1 MLSELSFNEMIG
13 VLQFPGSNCDLDVIH
28 ALKDI
33 LKTDAKL
40 VFFKDQDLSG
50 LDGLVVPGG
59 FSYGDHL
66 RAGAVAA
73 KMPVL
78 DEIKKFAELGK
89 PVLGI
94 CNGFQILCESGL
106 LPGALTKNTSLK
118 FVCKWIEM
126 EVCNDTSTFTMEYTK
141 GQVVRMPIAHGEGR
155 YFCDEKTLKQL
166 KDNDQICFRYR
177 GENPNG
183 ALDNIAGIC
192 NEEGNVLGLMP
203 HPERASE
210 KILGGE
216 DGRKMFEC
224 MLGYIRSR

>member
-1 MLSELSFNEMIG
+1 MIG

-28 ALKDI
+28 ALKDV
-33 LKTDAKL
+33 LKTDARL
-40 VFFKDQDLSG
+40 VFFKEQELSG
-50 LDGLVVPGG
+50 LDGLVIPGG

-78 DEIKKFAELGK
+78 DNVKKFADEGN

-118 FVCKWIEM
+118 FICKWVEM
-126 EVCNDTSTFTMEYTK
+126 EVDNTTSAFTRTYKK
-141 GQVVRMPIAHGEGR
+141 GEIIRMPIAHGEGR
-155 YFCDEKTLKQL
+155 YFCDEKTVKELKA
-166 KDNDQICFRYR
+166 NGQICFRYR

-192 NEEGNVLGLMP
+192 NKEGNVVGLMP
-203 HPERASE
+203 HPERCSE
-210 KILGGE
+210 KLLGGE
-216 DGRKMFEC
+216 DGKKMFES
-224 MLGYIRSR
+224 MLEFIKNRK

>member
-1 MLSELSFNEMIG
+1 MIG

-28 ALKDI
+28 ALRDV

-66 RAGAVAA
+66 RAGAIAA

-78 DEIKKFAELGK
+78 EEVKKFAAQGK

-106 LPGALTKNTSLK
+106 LPGALTRNTSMK
-118 FVCKWIEM
+118 FICKWIEM
-126 EVCNDTSTFTMEYTK
+126 RVENTTSAFTRKYRK
-141 GQVVRMPIAHGEGR
+141 GEIIRMPIAHGEGR
-155 YFCDEKTLKQL
+155 YFCDEKALAELKR
-166 KDNDQICFRYR
+166 NNQIVFTYH

-183 ALDNIAGIC
+183 SLESIASVC
-192 NEEGNVLGLMP
+192 NKEGNVIGLMP
-203 HPERASE
+203 HPERCSE
-210 KILGGE
+210 KLLGGE
-216 DGRKMFEC
+216 DGRKMFES
-224 MLGYIRSR
+224 MLQYIKSR

>member
-1 MLSELSFNEMIG
+1 MIG

-28 ALKDI
+28 ALRDV

-66 RAGAVAA
+66 RAGAIAA

-78 DEIKKFAELGK
+78 EEVKKFAAQGK

-106 LPGALTKNTSLK
+106 LPGALTRNTSMK
-118 FVCKWIEM
+118 FICKWIEVRV
-126 EVCNDTSTFTMEYTK
+126 ENTTSAFTRKYKK
-141 GQVVRMPIAHGEGR
+141 GEIIRMPIAHGEGR
-155 YFCDEKTLKQL
+155 YFCDEKTLAEL
-166 KDNDQICFRYR
+166 KKNSQIVFTYH

-183 ALDNIAGIC
+183 SLEAIASVC
-192 NEEGNVLGLMP
+192 NREGNVVGLMP
-203 HPERASE
+203 HPERCSE
-210 KILGGE
+210 KMLGGE
-216 DGRKMFEC
+216 DGRKMFES
-224 MLGYIRSR
+224 MLQYIKSR

>member
-1 MLSELSFNEMIG
+1 MIG

-28 ALKDI
+28 ALRDV

-66 RAGAVAA
+66 RAGAIAA

-78 DEIKKFAELGK
+78 EEVKKFASQGK

-106 LPGALTKNTSLK
+106 LPGALTRNTSMK
-118 FVCKWIEM
+118 FICKWIELKV
-126 EVCNDTSTFTMEYTK
+126 ENTTSAFTRNYRK
-141 GQVVRMPIAHGEGR
+141 GEIVRMPIAHGEGR
-155 YFCDEKTLKQL
+155 YFCDEKTLAEL
-166 KDNDQICFRYR
+166 KKNNQIVFTYH

-183 ALDNIAGIC
+183 SLEAIASVC
-192 NEEGNVLGLMP
+192 NRGGNVVGLMP
-203 HPERASE
+203 HPERCSE
-210 KILGGE
+210 KMLGGE
-216 DGRKMFEC
+216 DGRKMFES
-224 MLGYIRSR
+224 MLEFTKSR

>member
-1 MLSELSFNEMIG
+1 MIG

-28 ALKDI
+28 ALRDV

-40 VFFKDQDLSG
+40 VFFKDQDLFG

-66 RAGAVAA
+66 RAGAIAA

-78 DEIKKFAELGK
+78 ENVKKFAAQGK

-106 LPGALTKNTSLK
+106 LPGALTRNTSMK
-118 FVCKWIEM
+118 FICRWIELKV
-126 EVCNDTSTFTMEYTK
+126 ENTTSAFTRKYRK
-141 GQVVRMPIAHGEGR
+141 GEIIRMPIAHGEGR
-155 YFCDEKTLKQL
+155 YFCDEKTLSEL
-166 KDNDQICFRYR
+166 KKNNQIVFTYH

-183 ALDNIAGIC
+183 SLESIASVC
-192 NEEGNVLGLMP
+192 NKEGNVVGLMP
-203 HPERASE
+203 HPERCSE
-210 KILGGE
+210 RLLGGE
-216 DGRKMFEC
+216 DGRKMFES
-224 MLGYIRSR
+224 MLEFIKSR

>member
-1 MLSELSFNEMIG
+1 MIG

-28 ALKDI
+28 ALKDV
-33 LKTDAKL
+33 LKADAKL
-40 VFFKDQDLSG
+40 VFFKEQDLSG

-78 DEIKKFAELGK
+78 DNVKKFAAEGK

-118 FVCKWIEM
+118 FVCKWIEL
-126 EVCNDTSTFTMEYTK
+126 EVDNTTSAFTRKYKK
-141 GQVVRMPIAHGEGR
+141 GEIIRMPIAHGEGR
-155 YFCDEKTLKQL
+155 YFCDEKTLKEL
-166 KDNDQICFRYR
+166 KQNNQICFRYHS
-177 GENPNG
+177 ENPNG

-192 NEEGNVLGLMP
+192 NKEGNVLGLMP
-203 HPERASE
+203 HPERCSE
-210 KILGGE
+210 RILGGE
-216 DGRKMFEC
+216 DGKRMFES
-224 MLGYIRSR
+224 MLGFIRSR